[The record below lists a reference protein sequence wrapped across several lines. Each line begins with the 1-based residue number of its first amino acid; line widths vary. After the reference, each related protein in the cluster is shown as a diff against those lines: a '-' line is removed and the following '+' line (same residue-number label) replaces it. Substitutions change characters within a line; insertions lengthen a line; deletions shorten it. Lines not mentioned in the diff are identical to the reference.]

1 MPIIL
6 EVSLFFCPFWIFG
19 VSCSSVLPV
28 LGEDLIYFRE
38 KEVLLL
44 SVINGIGR

>member
-38 KEVLLL
+38 KEVFFCRLLL
-44 SVINGIGR
+44 E